1 MGWLHQTNLKKKTI
15 PAKRSGSKIPEGAKK
30 STEQKIQKRNK
41 NVTTTKGHVRQQD
54 GDDGGNDDQREN
66 EDEVVYE
73 DDSDKDEDDN
83 EDENEYDDDYED
95 ESEEDDN
102 DEDDE
107 DDDDEDKDDNDH
119 DDDDNEDEDED
130 EDEDENKNENGK
142 KKKENDF
149 VNDVEHLQQQ
159 LERRHDKKGKKSKK
173 TSQKVKLAQDYEVQR
188 KGRKFGLVRKKEKSL
203 QEMQDENELIFNT
216 HKQKLLLHKR
226 KLEKEVS
233 SMNAKKHKKSNFVG
247 VQTKKETN
255 LGMVLDE
262 MVKIHKLLLEE
273 RKVERCMR
281 KMQLKM
287 QSECMLSFMNWMQAM
302 LEK

>member
-1 MGWLHQTNLKKKTI
+1 M
-15 PAKRSGSKIPEGAKK
+15 
-30 STEQKIQKRNK
+30 
-41 NVTTTKGHVRQQD
+41 
-54 GDDGGNDDQREN
+54 
-66 EDEVVYE
+66 
-73 DDSDKDEDDN
+73 
-83 EDENEYDDDYED
+83 
-95 ESEEDDN
+95 
-102 DEDDE
+102 
-107 DDDDEDKDDNDH
+107 
-119 DDDDNEDEDED
+119 
-130 EDEDENKNENGK
+130 
-142 KKKENDF
+142 
-149 VNDVEHLQQQ
+149 EHLQQQ

>member
-1 MGWLHQTNLKKKTI
+1 MASPDKSKKTI
-15 PAKRSGSKIPEGAKK
+15 PAKRIGSKIPEGAKK
-30 STEQKIQKRNK
+30 STEQKIQKQNK
-41 NVTTTKGHVRQQD
+41 NVTTTKGRVRQQD
-54 GDDGGNDDQREN
+54 GDDGRNDDQREN
-66 EDEVVYE
+66 EDKVVYE
-73 DDSDKDEDDN
+73 DDSNEDEDNN
-83 EDENEYDDDYED
+83 EDENEDDDDDED
-95 ESEEDDN
+95 ESEEDDY
-102 DEDDE
+102 DKDDE
-107 DDDDEDKDDNDH
+107 DDK
-119 DDDDNEDEDED
+119 DDDDNEDED

-142 KKKENDF
+142 KKKENDL

-159 LERRHDKKGKKSKK
+159 LERRHDKKWKKSKK

-188 KGRKFGLVRKKEKSL
+188 KGRKFDLVRKKEKLL

-226 KLEKEVS
+226 KLEKEIS

-255 LGMVLDE
+255 LGMVLEE

-273 RKVERCMR
+273 RKEERCMR
-281 KMQLKM
+281 KMQLKV
-287 QSECMLSFMNWMQAM
+287 QSECMLLFMNWMQAM